1 MKKSII
7 IGGIAG
13 SVLLVGGAIICTKLH
28 KSKVEAYKDELMNE
42 FVSTHDPEDMITHVL
57 SFDLDEDHFDKL
69 VDSIHAYNDLYKNAK
84 SIDMCEELL
93 TELEMLYSQIE
104 NCSDSD
110 LLKSIIDDF
119 NDLSLR
125 REDVQNNER

>member
-7 IGGIAG
+7 IGVAG

-42 FVSTHDPEDMITHVL
+42 FISTHDPEDMITHVL

-69 VDSIHAYNDLYKNAK
+69 VDSIHTYNDLYKNAK
-84 SIDMCEELL
+84 SDMCEELL
-93 TELEMLYSQIE
+93 FELDMLYSQIE
-104 NCSDSD
+104 NCREIN

-119 NDLSLR
+119 NDLAKSR
-125 REDVQNNER
+125 NSVERM